1 MFMYPQSGLLNGTGY
16 APDFT
21 VTDLNGTSHS
31 LYSYLDSG
39 YVVVLDFLSITC
51 GHCIMHTPGI
61 MNSYTTNGPN
71 IGMGSNNTA
80 RFIGLEVNAS
90 TDSLAVLSYVN
101 NYNIQFPIANDIV
114 PYALNYQMTY
124 TPTFYIIYPDRT
136 YTTICFNC
144 VTPTSSSQI
153 ESLLDNAIS
162 AWPPIYGCTDENA
175 INYDSLAN
183 VDDGSCNLTSYTIK
197 TNGMSFSPDTLVCDV
212 GDTINFILGGSHNAV
227 EVDSL
232 TFVSGGSTSNGGF
245 NFGFGAN
252 GQFIPTSAQ
261 TYYYVCQPHV
271 QAGMVGVIIANI
283 YGCTD
288 PTALNYDNL
297 ANVDNGECDY
307 SSYTIETVGMSFIP
321 DTIVCDVGDT
331 INFILGTGHNA
342 VQVSDSTWISAGN
355 TPLLGGF
362 NFGYGSTGYF
372 IPDDCQAYYYVC
384 QPHSQIGMKG
394 VVISHF
400 PPVPGCTDSTAFN
413 YDTLATVDDGSCIA
427 IVTGCTDPAAPNYNP
442 NANIDD
448 GSCVCCW
455 PGCMDPLA
463 NNYDPNATVDDGS
476 CTYPIC
482 TAKPTGLNVWDITDT
497 RFRLGWDNMN
507 TANCMVW
514 KYNVRYRETGTTTW
528 TTRSAGAGNGL
539 CNFGLNNVEKLMINF
554 NPNTTYDIRM
564 RVLYCGADPA
574 TGWTGW
580 TSTIN
585 VTLGDYCPDLAN
597 VTVQTFNGQQNK
609 ARFDWDTTGVYK
621 FARLYTRVNV
631 LGSPWTVQGGF
642 GIYYPTFFKN
652 IFTFTPGETYRV
664 QANSFCSASLASYRG
679 NLTPPVVWTQPGGS
693 NRIEGGESIQN
704 LAVYPNPSS
713 DVFNV
718 SFTSEDVQDLQLRI
732 INIIGE
738 ELSNEAL
745 EQFVGEYTK
754 AIDLSSYTKGVYF
767 LEITTNDGVVN
778 KKLILY

>member
-1 MFMYPQSGLLNGTGY
+1 AN
-16 APDFT
+16 T
-21 VTDLNGTSHS
+21 VTFELR
-31 LYSYLDSG
+31 DSG
-39 YVVVLDFLSITC
+39 GSVIDDTTLS
-51 GHCIMHTPGI
+51 
-61 MNSYTTNGPN
+61 
-71 IGMGSNNTA
+71 
-80 RFIGLEVNAS
+80 L
-90 TDSLAVLSYVN
+90 
-101 NYNIQFPIANDIV
+101 
-114 PYALNYQMTY
+114 
-124 TPTFYIIYPDRT
+124 
-136 YTTICFNC
+136 
-144 VTPTSSSQI
+144 
-153 ESLLDNAIS
+153 
-162 AWPPIYGCTDENA
+162 
-175 INYDSLAN
+175 
-183 VDDGSCNLTSYTIK
+183 
-197 TNGMSFSPDTLVCDV
+197 
-212 GDTINFILGGSHNAV
+212 ILGGQRIDLNLDVPIGTDYEFGIS
-227 EVDSL
+227 S
-232 TFVSGGSTSNGGF
+232 STSSASLYRHNDATVVNYPYDIGGLISITESSA
-245 NFGFGAN
+245 GALGYPN
-252 GQFIPTSAQ
+252 Q
-261 TYYYVCQPHV
+261 YYYFFYDIEV
-271 QAGMVGVIIANI
+271 QAVCTGLNI
-283 YGCTD
+283 FGCTD
-288 PTALNYDNL
+288 PL
-297 ANVDNGECDY
+297 AV
-307 SSYTIETVGMSFIP
+307 
-321 DTIVCDVGDT
+321 
-331 INFILGTGHNA
+331 
-342 VQVSDSTWISAGN
+342 
-355 TPLLGGF
+355 
-362 NFGYGSTGYF
+362 
-372 IPDDCQAYYYVC
+372 
-384 QPHSQIGMKG
+384 
-394 VVISHF
+394 
-400 PPVPGCTDSTAFN
+400 
-413 YDTLATVDDGSCIA
+413 
-427 IVTGCTDPAAPNYNP
+427 NYNP
-442 NANIDD
+442 T
-448 GSCVCCW
+448 
-455 PGCMDPLA
+455 
-463 NNYDPNATVDDGS
+463 ATVDDGS
-476 CTYPIC
+476 CTYVMPGCTDPLACNYDASANTDDGSCTYAAMYYDCAGNCINDTDGDGICDENEIPGCTDPAAFNYDANATDDDGSCVPVTLGCTDPAADNYFAGANTDDGSCIYAGCTDPAADNYDATATVDDGSCTYTTISGCTDPTADNYDATATTDDGSCTYTC

-585 VTLGDYCPDLAN
+585 VTLGDYCPDLTN

-609 ARFDWDTTGVYK
+609 AKFEWDTTGVYE

-732 INIIGE
+732 LNIIGE

-754 AIDLSSYTKGVYF
+754 
-767 LEITTNDGVVN
+767 
-778 KKLILY
+778 